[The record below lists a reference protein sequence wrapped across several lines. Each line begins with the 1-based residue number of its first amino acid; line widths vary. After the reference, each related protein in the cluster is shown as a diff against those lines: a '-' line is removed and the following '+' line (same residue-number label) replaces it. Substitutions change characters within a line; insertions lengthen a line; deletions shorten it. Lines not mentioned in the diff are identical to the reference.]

1 MNRLI
6 FIAVM
11 LLAAPNVSAQSQTS
25 SPQTPNVPAQ
35 SQPATLQTSSPQTP
49 QGIQDNSFLIE
60 EAYNQESGVVQHIN
74 SFIRSRDGSWVYT
87 FTQEWPLF
95 GLKNQLSYTIPIV
108 KVELLPGVATGVG
121 DIAINYRYQL
131 VGNGD
136 SRVAV
141 APRLT
146 ILLPTGDARKQLGAG
161 GTGLQF
167 NIPVSLVINKSL
179 VTHLNAGGT
188 FTPAAKNALGEK
200 AETASYNLGHS
211 LIWLARPTFNVM
223 LETVWN
229 SIEVVAGRNKT
240 ERAQTLLLS
249 PGVRWAYNFK
259 NGLQIVPGVAFPL
272 GVGPSSGSRSV
283 LLYLSF
289 EHPFTKHD

>member
-11 LLAAPNVSAQSQTS
+11 LLTASCVPAQSQTS
-25 SPQTPNVPAQ
+25 SPKN
-35 SQPATLQTSSPQTP
+35 SP
-49 QGIQDNSFLIE
+49 GIQDNSFLIE
-60 EAYNQESGVVQHIN
+60 EAYNQDPGVVQHIN
-74 SFIRSRDGSWVYT
+74 SFIRARDGSWIYM

-95 GLKNQLSYTIPIV
+95 GQKNQISYTIPVV
-108 KVELLPGVATGVG
+108 KVELLPGVATGIG
-121 DIAINYRYQL
+121 DIEINYRYQL
-131 VGNGD
+131 VGNGE
-136 SRVAV
+136 SRVAI
-141 APRLT
+141 APRFS
-146 ILLPTGDARKQLGAG
+146 ILLPTGDARQQLGGG

-167 NIPVSLVINKSL
+167 SIPVSVVINKSF

-211 LIWLARPTFNVM
+211 LIWLARPRFNVM

-229 SIEVVAGRNKT
+229 SVEVVTGSNKT
-240 ERAQTLLLS
+240 ERAQTLFIS
-249 PGVRWAYNFK
+249 PGIRWAYNFK
-259 NGLQIVPGVAFPL
+259 NGLQIVPGLAFPL
-272 GVGPSSGSRSV
+272 GVGPTSGSHST

-289 EHPFTKHD
+289 EHPFTKHA

>member
-6 FIAVM
+6 FITVM
-11 LLAAPNVSAQSQTS
+11 LLTASC
-25 SPQTPNVPAQ
+25 VPAQ
-35 SQPATLQTSSPQTP
+35 SQTSSPQTP

-60 EAYNQESGVVQHIN
+60 EAYNQDQGVVQHIN
-74 SFIRSRDGSWVYT
+74 SFIRARDGSWVYT

-95 GLKNQLSYTIPIV
+95 GQNNQISYTIPVV
-108 KVELLPGVATGVG
+108 KVELLPGVATGIG
-121 DIAINYRYQL
+121 DIEINYRYQL
-131 VGNGD
+131 VGNGE
-136 SRVAV
+136 SRVAI
-141 APRLT
+141 APRFS
-146 ILLPTGDARKQLGAG
+146 ILLPTGNARQQLGGG

-167 NIPVSLVINKSL
+167 SIPVSVVINKSF

-211 LIWLARPTFNVM
+211 LIWLARPRFNVM

-229 SIEVVAGRNKT
+229 SVEVVAGANKT
-240 ERAQTLLLS
+240 ERAQTLFIS
-249 PGVRWAYNFK
+249 PGIRWAYNFK
-259 NGLQIVPGVAFPL
+259 NGLQIVPGLAFPL
-272 GVGPSSGSRSV
+272 GVGPTSGSRST

-289 EHPFTKHD
+289 EHPFTKHA

>member
-1 MNRLI
+1 M

-11 LLAAPNVSAQSQTS
+11 LLTAPCVPAQSQTS
-25 SPQTPNVPAQ
+25 SPQTPP
-35 SQPATLQTSSPQTP
+35 
-49 QGIQDNSFLIE
+49 GIQDNSFLIE
-60 EAYNQESGVVQHIN
+60 EAYNQDPGVVQHIN
-74 SFIRSRDGSWVYT
+74 SFIRAQDGSWVYT

-95 GLKNQLSYTIPIV
+95 GEKNQISYTIPV
-108 KVELLPGVATGVG
+108 VNVRDLPGNATGIG

-131 VGNGD
+131 VGNSE

-141 APRLT
+141 APRLS
-146 ILLPTGDARKQLGAG
+146 ILLPSGDAREQLGAG
-161 GTGLQF
+161 GTALQF
-167 NIPVSLVINKSL
+167 NIPVSVVINKSL

-211 LIWLARPTFNVM
+211 LVWLARPRFNVM

-229 SIEVVAGRNKT
+229 SVEAVAGPNKT
-240 ERAQTLLLS
+240 ERAQTLFIS

-259 NGLQIVPGVAFPL
+259 NGLQIVPGLAFPL
-272 GVGPSSGSRSV
+272 GAGPTSGSRSI